1 MTGPRDDTTPEPEDA
16 TTVATAV
23 LRRRRRRVVISLVT
37 AFVVVVAF
45 VGGYAFWAKW
55 RVDQALA
62 SVRSDLVFE
71 GIDPASRPPES
82 PDGGMTFLIA
92 GSDVVAPVA
101 TTGSEAGSVATQL
114 VAPTVT
120 AAPNA
125 GPGRADVVMLV
136 HVNGAHSAASVV
148 SIPRDSLVTIP
159 AYVDASGVSH
169 PASQRK
175 INAAFSLGGGRL
187 LVRTVEGLTGL
198 RIDHFAYIDYE
209 GLIKLID
216 AIGGVDVLNL
226 HATANVYDNPQWTF
240 PKGVIHL
247 DGELARVWV
256 SQRKNLPR
264 SDLDRAR
271 NSRILMQAIAKKL
284 ASPAVMANPV
294 ELQRAL
300 DLLSTVATVDET
312 LTPGAMKSLALEMKD
327 IDVSTIL
334 MRTAPTTG
342 KSVVNGETVFHLDET
357 LLPLLWPAIGSS
369 NLHVIQLTTLA

>member
-1 MTGPRDDTTPEPEDA
+1 MDDTTPEPEDA
-16 TTVATAV
+16 TTVVTAV
-23 LRRRRRRVVISLVT
+23 PRRRRKRIVISLVT
-37 AFVVVVAF
+37 AFVVVVAV

-92 GSDVVAPVA
+92 GSDVVSPVS
-101 TTGSEAGSVATQL
+101 TTGTEAGSVATEL

-125 GPGRADVVMLV
+125 GPGRADVIMLV
-136 HVNGAHSAASVV
+136 HVDGTHTRASVV
-148 SIPRDSLVTIP
+148 SLPRDSLVTIP
-159 AYVDASGVSH
+159 AYVDSSGVSH
-169 PASQRK
+169 PAAQRK

-226 HATANVYDNPQWTF
+226 HATTNVYDNPQWNF

-312 LTPGAMKSLALEMKD
+312 LTPGAMKSLALEMRSID
-327 IDVSTIL
+327 IPSIV

-342 KSVVNGETVFHLDET
+342 KSVVNGETVFHLD
-357 LLPLLWPAIGSS
+357 
-369 NLHVIQLTTLA
+369 TTLMPCLWKGIQDNDVHAISLCTLA

>member
-1 MTGPRDDTTPEPEDA
+1 MDDTTPEPEDA
-16 TTVATAV
+16 TSVVGPTP
-23 LRRRRRRVVISLVT
+23 RRRRKRVLISLAT
-37 AFVVVVAF
+37 AFVVIVAF

-92 GSDVVAPVA
+92 GSDVVSPDA
-101 TTGSEAGSVATQL
+101 TTGTEAGSVATQL
-114 VAPTVT
+114 VAPSVT

-125 GPGRADVVMLV
+125 GPGRSDVVMLV
-136 HVNGAHSAASVV
+136 HVNGDHSKASVI

-159 AYVDASGVSH
+159 AYTDATGASH
-169 PASQRK
+169 PATQRK

-198 RIDHFAYIDYE
+198 RVDHFAYIDYE

-216 AIGGVDVLNL
+216 AIGGVDVINL
-226 HATANVYDNPQWTF
+226 HATSNVYNNPAWTF
-240 PKGVIHL
+240 PAGPIHL
-247 DGELARVWV
+247 NGELARVWV
-256 SQRKNLPR
+256 SQRKNMPR

-284 ASPAVMANPV
+284 ASPSVMANPV

-312 LTPGAMKSLALEMKD
+312 LTPGAMKSLALQLRD
-327 IDVSTIL
+327 INVSSIL

-342 KSVVNGETVFHLDET
+342 KSLVNGEMVFHLDEK
-357 LLPLLWPAIGSS
+357 LLPLLWPAVATSDLARIKD
-369 NLHVIQLTTLA
+369 TTLA

>member
-1 MTGPRDDTTPEPEDA
+1 MDDDTTPEPEDA
-16 TTVATAV
+16 AAVADPGP
-23 LRRRRRRVVISLVT
+23 RRRRKRVLISLAT
-37 AFVVVVAF
+37 AFVVLVAF

-62 SVRSDLVFE
+62 SVRSDLVFA
-71 GIDPASRPPES
+71 GIDPATRPPES

-92 GSDVVAPVA
+92 GSDVVSPDA
-101 TTGSEAGSVATQL
+101 TTGTEAGRVQTQL
-114 VAPTVT
+114 VAPTVHGV
-120 AAPNA
+120 ANA
-125 GPGRADVVMLV
+125 GPGRSDVIMLV
-136 HVNGAHSAASVV
+136 HVNGANTKASVI

-169 PASQRK
+169 PATQRK

-187 LVRTVEGLTGL
+187 LVRTVEGLTGI

-209 GLIKLID
+209 GLIRLVD

-226 HATANVYDNPQWTF
+226 HATSNVYNNPAWTF

-284 ASPAVMANPV
+284 ASPSVMANPV

-312 LTPGAMKSLALEMKD
+312 LTPGAMKSLALQLRG
-327 IDVSTIL
+327 IDVSSIL

-342 KSVVNGETVFHLDET
+342 KSLVNGEMVFHLDEK
-357 LLPLLWPAIGSS
+357 LLPLLWPAVANSDMARIKES
-369 NLHVIQLTTLA
+369 TLA